1 MRLRLPKTRRA
12 VWYLECREK
21 RFFAAPPKRFCHCP
35 RFQPRSCETVSR
47 GSPKQ
52 RMGLIEPGWTES
64 VRPKSVTYVA
74 GTMCYL
80 CLRAGPGMSGAPSEN
95 FHEH

>member
-21 RFFAAPPKRFCHCP
+21 RFFAAPLKRFCRCP

-64 VRPKSVTYVA
+64 VRPKVVTYVVS
-74 GTMCYL
+74 TFCHL
-80 CLRAGPGMSGAPSEN
+80 CLRAGPGPDPGMSGAPGGI
-95 FHEH
+95 